1 MAENPSKSSKR
12 LKLKSIPS
20 ILGDVGLIKVV
31 SVFLFGH
38 SKCHFFVPKSG
49 QFGKSAPLYVPKNG
63 ILDAGT
69 KILRSLL

>member
-1 MAENPSKSSKR
+1 MFKMLKTKVNSIIFGGCLTYKSALR
-12 LKLKSIPS
+12 IFVWALKVP
-20 ILGDVGLIKVV
+20 
-31 SVFLFGH
+31 
-38 SKCHFFVPKSG
+38 FFVPKSG